1 MTTNTMKPT
10 IAVLFGGRSGEH
22 EVSIES
28 SRSVFSVLDPEKYTI
43 LPVGIDHSG
52 IWWTGDGIHDC
63 LAAKEQPS
71 TARFQQVTFL
81 NQPGDQTLYAI
92 NGGTLSAVASIDVVF
107 PVLHGTFGEDGTLQ
121 GYLEMIGV
129 AYVGAGVLGSST
141 GMDKAVFKDIMRAN
155 NIPVVPS
162 ITLTRKEIRQDME
175 KILQQAIEEFGF
187 PIFTKPAN
195 MGSSVGISKCTGG
208 SDLLEGVMEA
218 ARYDRRVLVEKG
230 VDAREIEI
238 SVLGNEFPK
247 ASLPGEIVP
256 CDEFYSYDAKYV
268 DDDSELIIPAPIS
281 QELSDELRDVA
292 VRAYKAIDSAGMA
305 RVDFLLDKKTGEY
318 FLNEVNTIP
327 GFTKISMYPKL
338 WEATGLSYASLVNEL
353 IQLACDRRNEQ
364 DQTIYIY
371 DGKSFNQKEKVS

>member
-1 MTTNTMKPT
+1 MTQNLNKPT

-28 SRSVFSVLDPEKYTI
+28 SRSVFAVLDPEKYTI
-43 LPVGIDHSG
+43 LPVGIDHYG
-52 IWWTGDGIHDC
+52 VWWIGDGIHDC

-71 TARFQQVTFL
+71 TERFQQVTFL

-92 NGGTLSAVASIDVVF
+92 NGGSLSPVATINVVF

-141 GMDKAVFKDIMRAN
+141 GMDKAIFKDIMRAN
-155 NIPVVPS
+155 HIPVVPS
-162 ITLTRKEIRQDME
+162 ITLTRKETRQEMVE
-175 KILQQAIEEFGF
+175 IVKKAIEEFGF

-208 SDLLEGVMEA
+208 SDLLEGIMEA
-218 ARYDRRVLVEKG
+218 ARFDRRVLVEKG
-230 VDAREIEI
+230 VEAREIEI

-247 ASLPGEIVP
+247 ASVPGEIVP
-256 CDEFYSYDAKYV
+256 CDDFYSYDAKYV
-268 DDDSELIIPAPIS
+268 DDDSELLIPAPIS
-281 QELSDELRDVA
+281 KEFAEELRDVA
-292 VRAYKAIDSAGMA
+292 IRAYKAIDCAGMA
-305 RVDFLLDKKTGEY
+305 RVDFLVDKKTGKY

-327 GFTKISMYPKL
+327 GFTQISMYPKL
-338 WEATGLSYASLVNEL
+338 WQATGLSYASLVDEL
-353 IQLACDRRNEQ
+353 ISLALDRRAEQ

-371 DGKSFNQKEKVS
+371 DGD